1 MEDPTL
7 EILYIEKN
15 NKLVNK
21 NKDKMAENFYELWK
35 VKGINHIIQITGQIV
50 YQRPR
55 KKAKVLLKII
65 EKEVED
71 MLSCGVKFK
80 HLPT

>member
-35 VKGINHIIQITGQIV
+35 VKGIHHIIPITGQIV
-50 YQRPR
+50 YQRQ
-55 KKAKVLLKII
+55 AKVLFKII

>member
-21 NKDKMAENFYELWK
+21 NKDKMAENFYEL
-35 VKGINHIIQITGQIV
+35 
-50 YQRPR
+50 
-55 KKAKVLLKII
+55 
-65 EKEVED
+65 
-71 MLSCGVKFK
+71 
-80 HLPT
+80 